1 MSQLCGCPSQRPGGE
16 NKEEVWPQALPVYF
30 ARAADL
36 RAELLG
42 IAGKGHC
49 IADLYPQ
56 PLPSPSSIDT
66 SPGFGGQL
74 PATGDMI
81 RTLFA
86 PGEIKLAIQRF
97 VFVSVH

>member
-1 MSQLCGCPSQRPGGE
+1 MSQLCGCPSSARRE

-30 ARAADL
+30 AHAADL
-36 RAELLG
+36 SAELG

-56 PLPSPSSIDT
+56 PLRQPSSIDT

-74 PATGDMI
+74 PATSG
-81 RTLFA
+81 L
-86 PGEIKLAIQRF
+86 
-97 VFVSVH
+97 